1 MAEEKKNFKHKVLE
15 MIEGGL
21 RGSFSAWVF
30 SWIIFILIIL
40 SNSFYLVMQLETP
53 GPITKLIFTIM
64 EIVTVALLTTEIA
77 LGFWTADIRYPG
89 NPHPRLRHLRQPMT
103 VIGILA
109 ILPFYLG
116 GILEGSRFE
125 SIPDRIG
132 FLTLLHLVKAWEIMW
147 SSRTKKPS
155 EDLKAE

>member
-1 MAEEKKNFKHKVLE
+1 MAAEKKNFKHKALE

-30 SWIIFILIIL
+30 NWAAFILIIL
-40 SNSFYLVMQLETP
+40 SNSFFLVMELETP
-53 GPITKLIFTIM
+53 GPVTKLTFTIL
-64 EIVTVALLTTEIA
+64 EILTVALLTTEIA
-77 LGFWTADIRYPG
+77 LGFWTADIRYPDH
-89 NPHPRLRHLRQPMT
+89 PHPRLRHLRQPMT
-103 VIGILA
+103 IIGIMA
-109 ILPFYLG
+109 VLPFYLG
-116 GILEGSRFE
+116 GLLYGSRFE

-155 EDLKAE
+155 DDLKAE